1 MKEISRTMIS
11 ITINKKTLSN
21 INNAMNKNREKL
33 RKKFSVFRNEKN
45 VYRRKCYNRKSDK
58 DKK

>member
-45 VYRRKCYNRKSDK
+45 VYRRKCYNK
-58 DKK
+58 